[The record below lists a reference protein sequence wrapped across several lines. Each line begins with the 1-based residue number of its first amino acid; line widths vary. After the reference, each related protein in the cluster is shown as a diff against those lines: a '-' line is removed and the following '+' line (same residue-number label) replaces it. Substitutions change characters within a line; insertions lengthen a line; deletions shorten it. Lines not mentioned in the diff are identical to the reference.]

1 MISGEWNTRD
11 RRQMFNRK
19 PAANPK
25 ERSIRIVSGRRA
37 AGATTPTSVSLTLE
51 EKSALTA
58 LAKKRNVSLSHLLR
72 AMAQK
77 ALAEDGGESIL
88 PTVGIVDGIYPATIH
103 DDVVTLSNL
112 VIALGFVVETLDG
125 YASRNRKLEARA
137 QLKDVL
143 EQLRKIAGRPR

>member
-1 MISGEWNTRD
+1 M
-11 RRQMFNRK
+11 
-19 PAANPK
+19 
-25 ERSIRIVSGRRA
+25 
-37 AGATTPTSVSLTLE
+37 
-51 EKSALTA
+51 
-58 LAKKRNVSLSHLLR
+58 
-72 AMAQK
+72 
-77 ALAEDGGESIL
+77 AEDGGESIP

>member
-1 MISGEWNTRD
+1 M
-11 RRQMFNRK
+11 
-19 PAANPK
+19 
-25 ERSIRIVSGRRA
+25 
-37 AGATTPTSVSLTLE
+37 
-51 EKSALTA
+51 TA

-77 ALAEDGGESIL
+77 ALAEDSDEAIPS
-88 PTVGIVDGIYPATIH
+88 TVGIVDGIYPATIH
-103 DDVVTLSNL
+103 DDVVTLSNQ

>member
-1 MISGEWNTRD
+1 
-11 RRQMFNRK
+11 MFTRK

-25 ERSIRIVSGRRA
+25 ERSVRIVSGRRA

-77 ALAEDGGESIL
+77 ALAEDSDEAIPS
-88 PTVGIVDGIYPATIH
+88 TVGIVDGIYPATIH
-103 DDVVTLSNL
+103 DDVVTLSNQ
-112 VIALGFVVETLDG
+112 VIALGFVVETLD
-125 YASRNRKLEARA
+125 
-137 QLKDVL
+137 VL
-143 EQLRKIAGRPR
+143 APTEN

>member
-1 MISGEWNTRD
+1 
-11 RRQMFNRK
+11 MFNRK

-25 ERSIRIVSGRRA
+25 ERSNRIVSGRRA

-51 EKSALTA
+51 EKSTLTA

-72 AMAQK
+72 TMAQK
-77 ALAEDGGESIL
+77 ALAEDGGEAIP

-125 YASRNRKLEARA
+125 HASRNRRLEARG

-143 EQLRKIAGRPR
+143 EQLRKITGRPR

>member
-1 MISGEWNTRD
+1 M
-11 RRQMFNRK
+11 
-19 PAANPK
+19 
-25 ERSIRIVSGRRA
+25 
-37 AGATTPTSVSLTLE
+37 SLTLE

-77 ALAEDGGESIL
+77 ALAEDGSIP

-143 EQLRKIAGRPR
+143 EQLQKITGRPR

>member
-1 MISGEWNTRD
+1 
-11 RRQMFNRK
+11 MFNRK

-25 ERSIRIVSGRRA
+25 ERSSRIVSGRRT

-72 AMAQK
+72 TMAQK
-77 ALAEDGGESIL
+77 VLAEDGGKTIPAS
-88 PTVGIVDGIYPATIH
+88 VGIVDGIYPATIH
-103 DDVVTLSNL
+103 DDVVTLSNM
-112 VIALGFVVETLDG
+112 VVALGFVVETLDG
-125 YASRNRKLEARA
+125 HASRNRRLEARA

-143 EQLRKIAGRPR
+143 EQLQNITGRPR

>member
-1 MISGEWNTRD
+1 
-11 RRQMFNRK
+11 MFNRK

-25 ERSIRIVSGRRA
+25 ERSSRIVSGRRV
-37 AGATTPTSVSLTLE
+37 AGSTTPTSVSLTLE

-72 AMAQK
+72 TMAQK
-77 ALAEDGGESIL
+77 ALAEDGGEAIP

-103 DDVVTLSNL
+103 DDVVTLSNM
-112 VIALGFVVETLDG
+112 VVALGFVVETLDG
-125 YASRNRKLEARA
+125 HASRNRRLKARA

-143 EQLRKIAGRPR
+143 EQLQNITGRPR